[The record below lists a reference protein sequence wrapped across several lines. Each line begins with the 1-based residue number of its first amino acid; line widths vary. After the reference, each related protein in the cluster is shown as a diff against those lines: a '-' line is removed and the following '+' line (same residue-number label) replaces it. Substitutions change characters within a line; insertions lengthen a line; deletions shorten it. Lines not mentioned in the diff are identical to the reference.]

1 MIEQVKV
8 TYYPSAKAF
17 EKQTKTTEEQKTKQN
32 ITKKKTSWSFRSR
45 KKNQKLKSME
55 GLFPKEW

>member
-32 ITKKKTSWSFRSR
+32 KKKTSWSFRSR

-55 GLFPKEW
+55 GLFQKEW

>member
-1 MIEQVKV
+1 MNDKTVIKQVKV

-32 ITKKKTSWSFRSR
+32 ITKKKKQVEVLDPE
-45 KKNQKLKSME
+45 KKIKN
-55 GLFPKEW
+55 

>member
-8 TYYPSAKAF
+8 TYYPSAKVF

-32 ITKKKTSWSFRSR
+32 KKKTSWSFRSR

-55 GLFPKEW
+55 GLFQKDW

>member
-32 ITKKKTSWSFRSR
+32 KTKKKQVEVLDPE
-45 KKNQKLKSME
+45 KKIKN
-55 GLFPKEW
+55 